1 MEVTDK
7 NILAK
12 EWEFKTGESS
22 AMLYGSLYIYVITS
36 SKISQSLFFKFVD
49 KSNLEKGQTC
59 WMTE

>member
-1 MEVTDK
+1 MGVTDK
-7 NILAK
+7 SILT
-12 EWEFKTGESS
+12 EESEFKTGDSS
-22 AMLYGSLYIYVITS
+22 AMLYGCLYIYLISS

>member
-7 NILAK
+7 NILTK
-12 EWEFKTGESS
+12 EWEFKTGDSS
-22 AMLYGSLYIYVITS
+22 AMLYGSVYIYVITS

-49 KSNLEKGQTC
+49 KSNLEKDQTC